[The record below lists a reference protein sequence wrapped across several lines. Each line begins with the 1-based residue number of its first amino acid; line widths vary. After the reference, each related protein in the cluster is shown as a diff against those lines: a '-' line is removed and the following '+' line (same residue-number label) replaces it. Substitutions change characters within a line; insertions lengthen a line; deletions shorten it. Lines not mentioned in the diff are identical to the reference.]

1 MKILMTGLLVLSLLA
16 CQSTSPPKQSDGV
29 LAALYQ
35 QHSEWR
41 GTPYRLGGYD
51 RSGIDCSGFVAL
63 TMADLFAVSLPRTTL
78 HQSKLTPKVS
88 ASQLQTGDL
97 VFFKIPGQGK
107 TYHVG
112 IYLEQGRF
120 LHASTSRGVMISA
133 LTLDYWS
140 RNFWQAVRILP

>member
-1 MKILMTGLLVLSLLA
+1 MMTCLVVLSLLA
-16 CQSTSPPKQSDGV
+16 CHSASPPKKSDGV

-41 GTPYRLGGYD
+41 GTPYRLGGYN

-78 HQSKLTPKVS
+78 QQSKLTPKVS

-140 RNFWQAVRILP
+140 RNFWQAVRVLP

>member
-1 MKILMTGLLVLSLLA
+1 MMCVVAAALLA
-16 CQSTSPPKQSDGV
+16 CQSTSPPKKPDGV

-35 QHSEWR
+35 HHSQWR

-51 RSGIDCSGFVAL
+51 QSGIDCSGFVAL
-63 TMADLFAVSLPRTTL
+63 TMADLFAVSLPRTTS
-78 HQSKLTPKVS
+78 QQAKLAPKVS
-88 ASQLQTGDL
+88 ANQLQPGDL

-120 LHASTSRGVMISA
+120 LHASTSQGVMISA

-140 RNFWQAVRILP
+140 RNFWQAVRVLP